1 MKYAN
6 DTAVVGKITN
16 DNPEY
21 YLTQVRDFL
30 SWCSDNY
37 LYLNVKKTKKM
48 IVDFRINT
56 RVPDTIVIANEE
68 AERVEEY
75 RYLGVVIDKKLTGS
89 GNSQQVY
96 NKCQQRIL
104 FLRIVRY
111 THVDRTILSLFYKC
125 GRVSLVFLNGVFSEL
140 SH

>member
-30 SWCSDNY
+30 SWYSDNY
-37 LYLNVKKTKKM
+37 LYLNVKKPKKM

-104 FLRIVRY
+104 FLRIVRN
-111 THVDRTILSLFYKC
+111 THVDQTILSLFYKC
-125 GRVSLVFLNGVFSEL
+125 GRVSLVFLNGEFSEL
-140 SH
+140 NH